1 MNLETGYLTL
11 GHHMLSAR
19 KWSSRDPEGGPR
31 KKGDCPCQLM
41 LSLVRMLTCR
51 MKQPMDWEVL
61 ATGSGPCSPTEEQ
74 HAVIVQSAS
83 RPDEKLS
90 HSWAQTDD
98 DIRQGTD
105 MDLSELLKIASPD
118 FRSCEDCV
126 LSHDRLFHPMDDLLC
141 SVCKHILNRGVE
153 APCCK
158 QLFCAECISGLG
170 FTTQHNVLPVD
181 MI

>member
-1 MNLETGYLTL
+1 MPVDAKPRQDVDLQDET
-11 GHHMLSAR
+11 
-19 KWSSRDPEGGPR
+19 
-31 KKGDCPCQLM
+31 
-41 LSLVRMLTCR
+41 
-51 MKQPMDWEVL
+51 QPMDWEVL

-126 LSHDRLFHPMDDLLC
+126 LSPDRLFHPMDDLLC

-158 QLFCAECISGLG
+158 QLFCAE
-170 FTTQHNVLPVD
+170 
-181 MI
+181 